1 MCDSNRYSS
10 NSLKVCVLEFDLEYP
25 KELHELNNDYH
36 LTSENTRMKEEML
49 SKYQVLIAGFYN
61 ILIW

>member
-25 KELHELNNDYH
+25 KELYELNNDYH

-61 ILIW
+61 ILI

>member
-25 KELHELNNDYH
+25 KELYELNNDYH